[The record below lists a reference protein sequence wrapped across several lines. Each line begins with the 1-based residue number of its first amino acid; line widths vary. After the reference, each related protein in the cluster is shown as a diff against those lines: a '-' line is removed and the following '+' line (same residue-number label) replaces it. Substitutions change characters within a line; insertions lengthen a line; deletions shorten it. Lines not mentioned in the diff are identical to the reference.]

1 MDKEYNIGPYNKKIV
16 DILKEKFCLAD
27 EYEIVQKDSY
37 ILRNITIDNKKDYSN
52 VTLYDNICILS
63 MIEEN
68 TKMNRVE
75 QSVYILKRKSNKVIF
90 KELTG
95 IDLDNYEIGE
105 SEQMSYNG
113 VMSYHS
119 LEYIVD
125 FVIDGGEFNILK
137 QENPITGI
145 PNYILTMRYVN
156 DNNKPTIVSYLFEFN
171 TESFIN
177 ETMIDLNKYELDS
190 IISYE
195 KEESKFSYDEPQDTT
210 LEELIKNFNN
220 KKYTNIRTSYSVNDK
235 QYTLSLKNIDN
246 NEYYTYTFKHK

>member
-1 MDKEYNIGPYNKKIV
+1 MNKEYNIGPYNNKIV
-16 DILKEKFCLAD
+16 EILKEKFCLAD
-27 EYEIVQKDSY
+27 EYEIIHKDSY
-37 ILRNITIDNKKDYSN
+37 ILRDITIDDKKDYSN
-52 VTLYDNICILS
+52 VTLCDDICIFS
-63 MIEEN
+63 MIREN
-68 TKMNRVE
+68 IKMNRVE
-75 QSVYILKRKSNKVIF
+75 QLVYVLKRKSNRVIF
-90 KELTG
+90 KDITG
-95 IDLDNYEIGE
+95 IDLDNYEIAE

-119 LEYIVD
+119 LECIVD

-137 QENPITGI
+137 QENQITGI
-145 PNYILTMRYVN
+145 PNYILTMRYLN
-156 DNNKPTIVSYLFEFN
+156 DNNKPVIISYLFEFN
-171 TESFIN
+171 TESFTN
-177 ETMIDLNKYELDS
+177 ETTIDLNKYELDS

-195 KEESKFSYDEPQDTT
+195 KGESKFSYDEPQDTT